1 MLRLLLFVPVLLPL
15 GAAAQTVNN
24 GSYARDQSAQVV
36 KNPFGLCWRS
46 GQWRPE
52 EAIAECDPD
61 LVPKPKPAAA
71 APAPVL
77 AAPPQQSAPTLQPA
91 PPPVAIAPAAPP
103 PAAEPV
109 RPKPQAITLG
119 ADAAFDTGKA
129 DLKPEG
135 QARIDELAAKLKGVS
150 YDSITVTGHT
160 DNVGGQ
166 AANQRLSERRAEAVK
181 TYLVA
186 RGVDASKIR
195 TSGRGMASPV
205 TDNKTAQGRARNRRV
220 EVEIAGTRL

>member
-1 MLRLLLFVPVLLPL
+1 MLRSLLLIPLLLLPL
-15 GAAAQTVNN
+15 GSAAQTVNN
-24 GSYARDQSAQVV
+24 GSYARDQGAQVV

-52 EAIAECDPD
+52 EAIAECDPA

-77 AAPPQQSAPTLQPA
+77 AAPPQQPAPTLQPA

-129 DLKPEG
+129 ELKPEG
-135 QARIDELAAKLKGVS
+135 QARLDE
-150 YDSITVTGHT
+150 
-160 DNVGGQ
+160 
-166 AANQRLSERRAEAVK
+166 
-181 TYLVA
+181 
-186 RGVDASKIR
+186 
-195 TSGRGMASPV
+195 
-205 TDNKTAQGRARNRRV
+205 
-220 EVEIAGTRL
+220 